1 MIFQI
6 KQSGLLTDVVVLG
19 DAFKKKPFKMG
30 KMYPRVGF
38 DLTEEG
44 LAYILKSIL
53 DRRITRS
60 STKGLSLENFF

>member
-1 MIFQI
+1 
-6 KQSGLLTDVVVLG
+6 
-19 DAFKKKPFKMG
+19 MG

-60 STKGLSLENFF
+60 ST